1 MQWLR
6 TVHPSWWCNFVV
18 HQVKWQWSWFTF
30 TFTFTFL
37 MLLSLLLFFFKTLMQ
52 YIRRDFLKLHHGNKP
67 TQACGHHFSEVM
79 TQTAVQLH
87 SVSSLHISLPSIKG
101 SGKPTRTNRF
111 CLQRVKKHHQVPLR
125 GLAALY
131 SDMAISAVTL
141 SVQTDWLG
149 EVFHA
154 NSRLNISPQLSGYR
168 HPNWAPLSEWSPPPP
183 CSCHV
188 LLLLLYNINKKK
200 KGRHVR
206 H

>member
-1 MQWLR
+1 
-6 TVHPSWWCNFVV
+6 
-18 HQVKWQWSWFTF
+18 
-30 TFTFTFL
+30 
-37 MLLSLLLFFFKTLMQ
+37 MQ

-87 SVSSLHISLPSIKG
+87 SVSSLYISLPSIKG

-131 SDMAISAVTL
+131 CDVAVSAVAL
-141 SVQTDWLG
+141 SVQNDWLG

-154 NSRLNISPQLSGYR
+154 NSRLNISPQLSGFC
-168 HPNWAPLSEWSPPPP
+168 HPNWPPLDWVTPPP
-183 CSCHV
+183 
-188 LLLLLYNINKKK
+188 LLLPCAAAAAALQY
-200 KGRHVR
+200 
-206 H
+206 